1 MNRRLREYLRR
12 CNHVTVDENI
22 LQDLRREM
30 ELAVPEIAESIRQRE
45 ALAAELRNAA
55 GRTLEP
61 NRDNRNKKD

>member
-1 MNRRLREYLRR
+1 MNQRLREYLRR

-55 GRTLEP
+55 GKTSES
-61 NRDNRNKKD
+61 NKDEKD